1 MNAIRSL
8 PLINRPS
15 RSSSPAPTHVTA
27 QGLTMLPPAVPAGKV
42 ASLANL
48 PGMPAGAGTP
58 GTATPRSSSV
68 GKRGPS
74 PPSSRGG
81 TPRTS
86 SSPLPGGATETPQGG
101 YMDVIGMRLNES
113 VNKACA
119 GVDFNKT
126 KKGFKK
132 GAGWSVGESIAQ

>member
-1 MNAIRSL
+1 MNALRSL

-27 QGLTMLPPAVPAGKV
+27 QGLTMLPPAVPDRKV
-42 ASLANL
+42 AAMAGLA
-48 PGMPAGAGTP
+48 GMPSGAGTP
-58 GTATPRSSSV
+58 GSATPRSSSV

-74 PPSSRGG
+74 PPASRGG

-86 SSPLPGGATETPQGG
+86 SSPLPGGGTETPQGG
-101 YMDVIGMRLNES
+101 YMDIIGMRLNET

-119 GVDFNKT
+119 GVDFKT

-132 GAGWSVGESIAQ
+132 RAGWSIGECIAQ

>member
-15 RSSSPAPTHVTA
+15 RSSSPAPSHVTA
-27 QGLTMLPPAVPAGKV
+27 QGLTMLPPPVPDRK
-42 ASLANL
+42 ASALVNVPGL
-48 PGMPAGAGTP
+48 PSGAGTP
-58 GTATPRSSSV
+58 GIAPPRSNSV
-68 GKRGPS
+68 GMRGSS
-74 PPSSRGG
+74 PPTSRGG

-86 SSPLPGGATETPQGG
+86 ASPLPGGGTETPQGG
-101 YMDVIGMRLNES
+101 YMDIIGMRLNET

-119 GVDFNKT
+119 GVDSKT

-132 GAGWSVGESIAQ
+132 GAGWTVGECIAQ